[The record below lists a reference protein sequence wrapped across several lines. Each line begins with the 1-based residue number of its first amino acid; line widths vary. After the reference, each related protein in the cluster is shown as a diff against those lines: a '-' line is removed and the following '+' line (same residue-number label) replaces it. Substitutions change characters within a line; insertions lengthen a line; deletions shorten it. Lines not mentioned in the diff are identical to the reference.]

1 MLNSIKNIF
10 FLYKSRR
17 ELKNWKKR
25 NFCPPSPEF
34 IKQQILKNNNLE
46 NSLWIETGTYYGN
59 TTSYLSKISEK
70 VISIE
75 ADLRLAD
82 LAQKKFKNV
91 DNIEVLHG
99 KSEELLR
106 DILINNYRYK
116 NICIY
121 LDAHLCHDHLNNK
134 KTFGTEN
141 NGTPIKLELEF
152 IESQIHNFDHLN
164 LLIDDIRLF
173 NSNFQNYPDN
183 NYLVKWCQK
192 NNFNW
197 EIQQDIFIAK
207 FKK

>member
-82 LAQKKFKNV
+82 LAQEKFKNV

-134 KTFGTEN
+134 KTFGNEN

-152 IESQIHNFDHLN
+152 IESQMNNFDNLN

-197 EIQQDIFIAK
+197 EIQQDIFIAR